1 MSNSQCSLGEKQYQG
16 TQAVTPGTSQSLRGQ
31 MDIDD
36 HSIDAFQPGTLD
48 IMNEMPNDILL
59 EIFSQ
64 VDPIDLFHISRATK
78 TLRDLI
84 TRSNS
89 GFVWKRVHHFSVLY
103 MSWIETVFPSLRFY
117 F

>member
-1 MSNSQCSLGEKQYQG
+1 MSSSQCSLGEKQYQG
-16 TQAVTPGTSQSLRGQ
+16 TQAVTPGTSQSVLGQ
-31 MDIDD
+31 IDTDD
-36 HSIDAFQPGTLD
+36 HSIDDLKPGSLD

-59 EIFSQ
+59 EIFCQ

-89 GFVWKRVHHFSVLY
+89 GFVWERVA
-103 MSWIETVFPSLRFY
+103 SLFC
-117 F
+117 FIHVVD